1 MKKQDLKG
9 QHHLQC
15 VPITKI
21 PLHRPFR
28 FGTHASGV
36 APVTRQMRINNSSP
50 VGKNVIKI

>member
-50 VGKNVIKI
+50 VGKNVFKM